1 MTNEKCRQTNYEEGA
16 ITDSMMC
23 AGNPGTNA
31 CNGDSGGPLMY
42 KAGWNTLTGNVADAT
57 LCHKNTVKSCLW
69 LCLYSIKAVMM
80 ASESS

>member
-1 MTNEKCRQTNYEEGA
+1 MTTMTNEKCRQTNYEEGA

-57 LCHKNTVKSCLW
+57 YPLP
-69 LCLYSIKAVMM
+69 
-80 ASESS
+80 